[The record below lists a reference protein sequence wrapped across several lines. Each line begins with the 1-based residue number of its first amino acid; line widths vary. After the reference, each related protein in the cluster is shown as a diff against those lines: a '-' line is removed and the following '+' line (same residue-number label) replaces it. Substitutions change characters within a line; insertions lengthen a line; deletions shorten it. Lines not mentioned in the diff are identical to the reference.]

1 MGKKVKKRK
10 IKGVNKADL
19 QLEQISFFHCHE
31 NRTSIIHIGQAKGKG
46 FFKMAHFGSK
56 GWLVKQLKEAG
67 VTRHPIDRRKLEVY
81 KASTLFRLY
90 EKYVLKS
97 KKAPH
102 QND

>member
-1 MGKKVKKRK
+1 
-10 IKGVNKADL
+10 
-19 QLEQISFFHCHE
+19 
-31 NRTSIIHIGQAKGKG
+31 
-46 FFKMAHFGSK
+46 MAHFGSK
-56 GWLVKQLKEAG
+56 GWLVKQLREAG